1 MKKAGQP
8 WEKAKGFDNASP
20 ISGFIPAA
28 EFHGDPQNTPLS
40 LKINGEVRQQG
51 TTAER

>member
-8 WEKAKGFDNASP
+8 WEKAKGFDNSCP

-28 EFHGDPQNTPLS
+28 SSRRP
-40 LKINGEVRQQG
+40 
-51 TTAER
+51 AEYAAEPEG